1 MHLVDL
7 HLHTTFSD
15 GRLTPTELIKLVRTK
30 GLRVISITD
39 HDSTE
44 GLNEAFT
51 ASRGSPK
58 LDIIPG
64 IELGTSTPGNEIH
77 MLGYFIDYTNTD
89 FQNTLSEFRGGRVE
103 RAKLMVEKL
112 DKLGI
117 HVQWD
122 RVKQLA
128 GGGAI
133 GQPHIALAMVEK
145 GYIKEPRDAFDKYLG
160 NNGLAYVERGKLTP
174 EKAIQLIKSVGGV
187 AVLAHPLDLNNLPA
201 ALKPL
206 VGAGLGGMEVFYA
219 QYSADKIKELSF
231 MANDFGLVPCGGSD
245 YHALGNTVEPL
256 PGSMGP
262 PIDTIDKLKS
272 LRP

>member
-1 MHLVDL
+1 MTLVDL

-15 GRLTPTELIKLVRTK
+15 GRLTPTELIRLVRSK
-30 GLRVISITD
+30 GLRIISITD

-44 GLNEAFT
+44 GLNEAFK
-51 ASRGSPK
+51 ASQGSPK

-64 IELGTSTPGNEIH
+64 IELGTSTPGNEMHI
-77 MLGYFIDYTNTD
+77 LGYFIDYTNID
-89 FQNTLSEFRGGRVE
+89 FQITLSEFRGGRVQ

-112 DKLGI
+112 VKLGI
-117 HVQWD
+117 NVEWN

-128 GGGAI
+128 GDGAI

-174 EKAIQLIKSVGGV
+174 EKSIQLIKNVGGV

-201 ALKPL
+201 ALKTL
-206 VGAGLGGMEVFYA
+206 VDAGLGGMEVFYA
-219 QYSADKIKELSF
+219 QYSPDKIKELSF
-231 MANDFGLVPCGGSD
+231 MANEFGLVPCGGSD

-262 PIDTIDKLKS
+262 PIDTIDKLRS
-272 LRP
+272 LCP